1 MEVFPANAIEE
12 REEEFGLAFFHFCD
26 LETIISNLFLRY
38 LLSFFLGSEGR
49 AKGRERGGNK
59 FGRRPKSRD
68 LTRRP
73 FFKTK
78 NLQNELP
85 RAQPPIKER
94 GLLRCREGECF
105 EAEEGW
111 IID

>member
-1 MEVFPANAIEE
+1 MQLN
-12 REEEFGLAFFHFCD
+12 REEEFGLAFSHFCD
-26 LETIISNLFLRY
+26 LETMISHLFLRY

-49 AKGRERGGNK
+49 AKGRERGRNK
-59 FGRRPKSRD
+59 FGQGLKSRD

-85 RAQPPIKER
+85 RAQLPINGR
-94 GLLRCREGECF
+94 GLLRCRKGECF